1 MNFTHTEERQL
12 FKDSVARFIADTYTL
27 EARNKAAETDLGFSA
42 EKWAQFAE
50 LGAIGALFSEED
62 GGFGGAPFDVTV
74 LFEELGRGL
83 VNEPFLATAILGG
96 GLIAELGNAGQK
108 AVIEEVIAGTKQL
121 AFAHGEPKSRY
132 DASHVETTAKK
143 SGDSYVLNG
152 AKAVVLNG
160 GAADLLVVSAR
171 SSGAAWD
178 EDGLSLF
185 LVAPDAEGVSR
196 LSYPSIDGLHAAEI
210 RLDNVTV
217 GTDALLGA
225 EGKAWPAI
233 ERTLARANLALASEA
248 IGAMEVARDMTIE
261 YLKTRKQFGIV
272 IGKFQA
278 LQHRMA
284 TVLLEIE
291 QARSSVINAA
301 GRFDGARVERE
312 KAVSAAKTLAGKIGR
327 LVAEEAIQMHG
338 GIAMT
343 WEYAVGHFAKRLV
356 MIDHMFGDVD
366 YHIARYMALSK
377 EAA

>member
-12 FKDSVARFIADTYTL
+12 FKDSVARLIADTYSL
-27 EARNKAAETDLGFSA
+27 EARNKAAETELGFSP

-96 GLIAELGNAGQK
+96 GLIAELGNADQK
-108 AVIEEVIAGTKQL
+108 AIIEEVIAGSKQL

-132 DASHVETTAKK
+132 DASHVETIAKK
-143 SGDSYVLNG
+143 SGDGYVLNG

-171 SSGAAWD
+171 YSGAAWD

-185 LVAPDAEGVSR
+185 LVPADAAGLSR
-196 LSYPSIDGLHAAEI
+196 TSYPSIDGLHAAEI

-217 GTDALLGA
+217 GADALLGS
-225 EGKAWPAI
+225 EGKAWPTI
-233 ERTLARANLALASEA
+233 EKVIARANLALASEA

-261 YLKTRKQFGIV
+261 YLKTRKQFGVV

-301 GRFDGARVERE
+301 GRFDGSRVERE
-312 KAVSAAKTLAGKIGR
+312 MAVSAAKTLAGQIGR

-366 YHIARYMALSK
+366 YHVARYVALSK

>member
-12 FKDSVARFIADTYTL
+12 FKDSVARLIADTYTL
-27 EARNKAAETDLGFSA
+27 DARNKAAETDLGFSA

-96 GLIAELGNAGQK
+96 GLIAELGNANQK
-108 AVIEEVIAGTKQL
+108 AIIEEVIAGSKQL

-143 SGDSYVLNG
+143 SGDGYVLNG

-171 SSGAAWD
+171 YSGAAWD

-185 LVAPDAEGVSR
+185 LVPADAAGLSR
-196 LSYPSIDGLHAAEI
+196 TSYPSIDGLHAAEI

-217 GTDALLGA
+217 GADALLGS
-225 EGKAWPAI
+225 EGKAWPTI
-233 ERTLARANLALASEA
+233 EKVIARANLALASEA

-261 YLKTRKQFGIV
+261 YLKTRKQFGVV

-301 GRFDGARVERE
+301 GRFDGSRVERE
-312 KAVSAAKTLAGKIGR
+312 MAVSAAKTLAGQIGR

-366 YHIARYMALSK
+366 YHVARYVALSK

>member
-1 MNFTHTEERQL
+1 MDFTHTEERQL

-27 EARNKAAETDLGFSA
+27 DARNKAAETDLGFSA

-96 GLIAELGNAGQK
+96 GLIAELGNAEQK

-143 SGDSYVLNG
+143 SGDGYVLNG

-160 GAADLLVVSAR
+160 GAADTLIVSAR

-185 LVAPDAEGVSR
+185 LVPADAAGVAR
-196 LSYPSIDGLHAAEI
+196 HSYPSIDGLHAAEV
-210 RLDNVTV
+210 RLDNVAV
-217 GTDALLGA
+217 GADALLGA

-233 ERTLARANLALASEA
+233 EKVIARANLALASEA

-261 YLKTRKQFGIV
+261 YLKTRKQFGVV

-301 GRFDGARVERE
+301 GRFDGSRVERE
-312 KAVSAAKTLAGKIGR
+312 MAVSAAKTLAGKIGR

-366 YHIARYMALSK
+366 YHVARYVALSK

>member
-27 EARNKAAETDLGFSA
+27 DARNKAAETDLGFSA

-96 GLIAELGNAGQK
+96 GLIAELGNAEQK
-108 AVIEEVIAGTKQL
+108 AIIEEVIAGAKQL
-121 AFAHGEPKSRY
+121 AFAHGEPKTRY
-132 DASHVETTAKK
+132 DASHVEATAKK
-143 SGDSYVLNG
+143 SGDGYVING

-160 GAADLLVVSAR
+160 GAADTLIVSAR
-171 SSGAAWD
+171 SSGTAWD

-185 LVAPDAEGVSR
+185 LVPADATGVTR
-196 LSYPSIDGLHAAEI
+196 HAYPSIDGLHAAEV

-217 GTDALLGA
+217 GADALLGA

-233 ERTLARANLALASEA
+233 EKVIARANLALASEA

-261 YLKTRKQFGIV
+261 YLKTRKQFGVV

-301 GRFDGARVERE
+301 GRFDGSRIERE
-312 KAVSAAKTLAGKIGR
+312 MAVSAAKTLVGKIGR

-366 YHIARYMALSK
+366 YHVARYVALSK